1 MAQTGKSPSGWRKLW
16 AEWTGL
22 HLYEKFEYGV
32 CMVISLVI
40 TVIVMVALFDL
51 VRNVG
56 LLLLVNALDPLD
68 HKLFQSIFGMIMTLF
83 IAMEFRHSIH
93 SVMERRGHI
102 VQVRSVILIAM
113 LAVARKF
120 IIIDTSQTDAMSLMA
135 LGFITL
141 SLGGVYWLLKY
152 HETRA
157 SAAG

>member
-1 MAQTGKSPSGWRKLW
+1 MINNKATNGAESGKQDKIWLN
-16 AEWTGL
+16 L
-22 HLYEKFEYGV
+22 NLYEKFEHIV
-32 CMVISLVI
+32 CSIISLVI
-40 TVIVMVALFDL
+40 TVVVVVALVDL

-56 LLLLVNALDPLD
+56 QMLLVNVLDPLD
-68 HKLFQSIFGMIMTLF
+68 HKVFQAIFGMIMTLF

-120 IIIDTSQTDAMSLMA
+120 IVIDTGVTDAMTLMA

-141 SLGGVYWLLKY
+141 ALGGVYWLLKY
-152 HETRA
+152 YDARTPA
-157 SAAG
+157 